1 MRGCATRDDH
11 LKTPETMKEKTGF
24 LLCAAGALL
33 AWGVTVVGVR
43 AGDMT
48 VEDAGRTLDETPFE
62 VSNISHE
69 LELGG
74 SHVFGGD
81 TEFSGDSAGVSE
93 WTAEMQYVAIMP
105 MGSSAYFRAGVGYD
119 SYWFSGAAGLPVPP
133 SLQELTLVLGADV
146 SLSDH
151 WLMRVEVMPGIY
163 SDFADIGWEDFNAP
177 FNMGF
182 TYLVNDRLQWAFG
195 FQMNFMSDLPIV
207 GGAGVR
213 WQVSDYWTLNL
224 MVPRPRIEYKA
235 AEGLTLF
242 AGCEFRG
249 GSFRVA
255 EDFGEGLDRE
265 ELNGAL
271 IDYRE
276 YRTGAGLSWLAHQ
289 GEGLELSVDL
299 QGGVAFG
306 REFDFHRTS
315 IDLDSDAAPYASI
328 GAKAKF

>member
-1 MRGCATRDDH
+1 MITAIGAVCALAALGPLADRG
-11 LKTPETMKEKTGF
+11 
-24 LLCAAGALL
+24 
-33 AWGVTVVGVR
+33 W

-48 VEDAGRTLDETPFE
+48 VEEAGRALDQGPVEAL
-62 VSNISHE
+62 NISHE
-69 LELGG
+69 LEMGG

-81 TEFSGDSAGVSE
+81 TEFSGDSADVSE
-93 WTAEMQYVAIMP
+93 WAADLQYVAIFQL
-105 MGSSAYFRAGVGYD
+105 GSAAYLRAGLGYE
-119 SYWFSGAAGLPVPP
+119 SYWFMGGEGLPVPA
-133 SLQELTLVLGADV
+133 SLQELNLVVGADV

-151 WLMRVEVMPGIY
+151 WLMRVEAMPGIY
-163 SDFADIGWEDFNAP
+163 SDFADIGWEDFNVP
-177 FNMGF
+177 FNIGF

-195 FQMNFMSDLPIV
+195 FQVNFMSDWPVV
-207 GGAGVR
+207 GGAGMR

-235 AEGLTLF
+235 SENLTLF
-242 AGCEFRG
+242 TGCEFRG

-271 IDYRE
+271 VDYRE
-276 YRTGAGLSWLAHQ
+276 YRAGAGLSWLAHQ
-289 GEGLELSVDL
+289 GGGLELSVEI
-299 QGGVAFG
+299 QGGVAFD

-315 IDLDSDAAPYASI
+315 TDLDSDPAPYASL

>member
-1 MRGCATRDDH
+1 MGV
-11 LKTPETMKEKTGF
+11 
-24 LLCAAGALL
+24 GALVL
-33 AWGVTVVGVR
+33 WCAWMGAAH
-43 AGDMT
+43 AGEMT
-48 VEDAGRTLDETPFE
+48 AAEAGSALDETPFE
-62 VSNISHE
+62 ASNISHE
-69 LELGG
+69 FEAGG
-74 SHVFGGD
+74 SHVFGGG
-81 TEFSGDSAGVSE
+81 TEFSGDSADVSE
-93 WTAEMQYVAIMP
+93 WTAEMQYVAIAP
-105 MGSSAYFRAGVGYD
+105 LGSAAYLRAGVAYD
-119 SYWFSGAAGLPVPP
+119 SYWFVGAEGLPVPP
-133 SLQELTLVLGADV
+133 SLQELTVVLGADV

-151 WLMRVEVMPGIY
+151 WLMRLEVMPGLY
-163 SDFADIGWEDFNAP
+163 SDFGDIGWEDVNAP

-182 TYLVNDRLQWAFG
+182 TYLVNERLQWAFG
-195 FQMNFMSDLPIV
+195 FQVNFMSDLPIV

-224 MVPRPRIEYKA
+224 MVPRPRIEYQA

-276 YRTGAGLSWLAHQ
+276 YRTGAGLSWLAHR
-289 GEGLELSVDL
+289 GEGLELSVDV

-306 REFDFHRTS
+306 REFDFHRTA
-315 IDLDSDAAPYASI
+315 IDMDSDPAPYASI

>member
-1 MRGCATRDDH
+1 MCDRG
-11 LKTPETMKEKTGF
+11 LETPATMKEKSGN
-24 LLCAAGALL
+24 LLGAIVALFAL
-33 AWGVTVVGVR
+33 GVTVGGAR
-43 AGDMT
+43 GGDMT
-48 VEDAGRTLDETPFE
+48 VEEAGRTLDETPFE
-62 VSNISHE
+62 ASNISHE
-69 LELGG
+69 FEVGG
-74 SHVFGGD
+74 SHVFGGA
-81 TEFSGDSAGVSE
+81 TEFSGDSADVSE

-105 MGSSAYFRAGVGYD
+105 LGSAAYFRAGVGYD
-119 SYWFSGAAGLPVPP
+119 SYWFLGAEGLPVPP
-133 SLQELTLVLGADV
+133 SLQELNLVLGADV

-163 SDFADIGWEDFNAP
+163 SDFADVGPEDFNAP

-182 TYLVNDRLQWAFG
+182 TYLVSDRLQWAFG
-195 FQMNFMSDLPIV
+195 FQVNFMSDWPIV
-207 GGAGVR
+207 GGAGMR

-224 MVPRPRIEYKA
+224 MVPRPRIEYQA
-235 AEGLTLF
+235 ADGLTLF

-265 ELNGAL
+265 ELNGGL

-289 GEGLELSVDL
+289 GGGLELSVDL

-315 IDLDSDAAPYASI
+315 IDLDSDPAPYASI